1 MPNKDWKKLNSI
13 DRDLRRASPVGMFD
27 GTKVTIE
34 LINGFELF
42 NTRPYHNYE
51 TWSDGWR
58 ITDNK
63 SGLMVQAEDLDNAV
77 KLYLEKKKE
86 AAFAGALLKNWVKT

>member
-1 MPNKDWKKLNSI
+1 MPNKDWSNLNPI
-13 DRDLRRASPVGMFD
+13 DSALRRLKFVGMFD
-27 GTKVTIE
+27 GVKLKIE

-58 ITDNK
+58 ITDTET
-63 SGLMVQAEDLDNAV
+63 GFMAQAEDLDDAV
-77 KLYLEKKKE
+77 DLFIKKIGEENGKR
-86 AAFAGALLKNWVKT
+86 NV

>member
-1 MPNKDWKKLNSI
+1 MPNKDWKKLNPI
-13 DRDLRRASPVGMFD
+13 DSVLRRLSPIGMYD
-27 GTKVTIE
+27 GTKIKIE

-58 ITDNK
+58 ITDTLTA
-63 SGLMVQAEDLDNAV
+63 LMVQAEDLDDAV
-77 KLYLEKKKE
+77 ELFEKKRREQDKH
-86 AAFAGALLKNWVKT
+86 